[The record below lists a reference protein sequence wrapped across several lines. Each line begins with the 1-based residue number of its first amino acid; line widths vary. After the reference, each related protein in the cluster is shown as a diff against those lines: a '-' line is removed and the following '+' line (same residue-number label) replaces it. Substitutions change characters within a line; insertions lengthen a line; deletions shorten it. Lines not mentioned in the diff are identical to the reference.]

1 MAKFKAKVLVTYI
14 IEAENVD
21 EAMQIVEFNTEYP
34 VIPYEAGHYVTDEL
48 VSIYRE
54 VTNGVA

>member
-1 MAKFKAKVLVTYI
+1 MAKYRAQVLVTYV
-14 IEAENVD
+14 IEADSVD
-21 EAMQIVEFNTEYP
+21 EAMEIVEFNTEYP

-54 VTNGVA
+54 VTNGIA